1 MDFGAILKTVISLA
15 AVSGALSLVISL
27 AEKLLNNYGTCEL
40 DINAGRKKLSV
51 KGGSSLLSTLA
62 GEKIFIPS
70 ACGGKATCGLC
81 KVAVTEG
88 AGPLLL
94 TEEPYISQEERDRHI
109 RLSCQ
114 VKVKRDMKLLIPED
128 LFNIRE
134 FLCELVEMEDMTYDI
149 KRLRMKLPPGQTIDF
164 KAGQFVQFY
173 TKPYGK
179 VKEEVF
185 RAYSISSKASEKDHV
200 ELLIRLVPNGICTT
214 YVHTALKLGDTV
226 RLSGPYGDF
235 YLRGNCEELIM
246 IAGGSGLAP
255 IRSLV
260 YDVIEKGRDDLK
272 MRFFFGANTMRD
284 FYYMEEFARIEKE
297 HPNFSFIPCLAFPKP
312 EDNWKGAEGF
322 VTVALQ
328 EQVQNGENREAY
340 LCGSPGMLDA
350 CIRILKEKGFTDR
363 TIFFDKFT

>member
-1 MDFGAILKTVISLA
+1 MDFSIILKTVGI
-15 AVSGALSLVISL
+15 LSLVSAGLSVIISV
-27 AEKLLNNYGTCEL
+27 AEKVLNNYGNCEL
-40 DINAGRKKLSV
+40 DINNGRKTLSV

-81 KVAVTEG
+81 KVAVLEG

-94 TEEPYISQEERDRHI
+94 TEEPYITLEERKQHI

-114 VKVKRDMKLLIPED
+114 VKVKNSMKLMIPED

-149 KRLRMKLPPGQTIDF
+149 KRLRLKLPPGQTIEF

-173 TKPYGK
+173 SKPYGK
-179 VKEEVF
+179 IKEEAF

-200 ELLIRLVPNGICTT
+200 ELLIRLVPNGIVTT
-214 YVHTALKLGDTV
+214 YTHTVLKVGDQV
-226 RLSGPYGDF
+226 KLSGPYGDF

-260 YDVIEKGRDDLK
+260 YDVIEKDLPHR
-272 MRFFFGANTMRD
+272 MRFFFGANTLRD
-284 FYYMEEFARIEKE
+284 LYYMEEFAQIEKDY
-297 HPNFSFIPCLAFPKP
+297 PQFRFIPCLAFPRP
-312 EDNWKGAEGF
+312 EDHWEGVTGF

-328 EQVQNGENREAY
+328 QQVESSEGKEAY

-350 CIRILKEKGFTDR
+350 CIKILKEKGFTDG
-363 TIFFDKFT
+363 TIFYDKFT

>member
-1 MDFGAILKTVISLA
+1 MDYSVILKTVGSLA
-15 AVSGALSLVISL
+15 LISGALSLVISL
-27 AEKLLNNYGTCEL
+27 AERVLNNYGTCEL
-40 DINAGRKKLSV
+40 DINGGKKKLQV

-62 GEKIFIPS
+62 NEKIFIPS

-81 KVAVTEG
+81 KVSIPEG

-94 TEEPYISQEERDRHI
+94 TEEPYLSPEERARHM

-114 VKVKRDMKLLIPED
+114 VKVKNSMKLLIPED

-149 KRLRMKLPPGQTIDF
+149 KRLRMRLPPGQTIDF

-173 TKPYGK
+173 TKPYGQ

-185 RAYSISSKASEKDHV
+185 RAYSISSRASEKDHV
-200 ELLIRLVPNGICTT
+200 ELLIRLVPGGICTT
-214 YVHTALKLGDTV
+214 YVHTALKVGDTV

-272 MRFFFGANTMRD
+272 MRFFFGANKKRD
-284 FYYMEEFARIEKE
+284 LFYMDEFARIQQE
-297 HPNFSFIPCLAFPKP
+297 HPQFTFIPCLAFPEP
-312 EDNWKGAEGF
+312 ADNWQGVTGF
-322 VTVALQ
+322 VTVALDK
-328 EQVQNGENREAY
+328 QVEKSEGKEAY

-350 CIRILKEKGFTDR
+350 CIKILKAKGFTDQ
-363 TIFFDKFT
+363 TIFYDKFA

>member
-1 MDFGAILKTVISLA
+1 MDFSIILRTVGSLA
-15 AVSGALSLVISL
+15 LISGVLSVIISV
-27 AEKLLNNYGTCEL
+27 AEKVLNNYGTCEL
-40 DINAGRKKLSV
+40 DINEGQKKLSV
-51 KGGSSLLSTLA
+51 QGGSSLLSTLA

-81 KVAVTEG
+81 KVQVLEG
-88 AGPLLL
+88 AGPLLP
-94 TEEPYISQEERDRHI
+94 TEEPYISEQERADHV

-114 VKVKRDMKLLIPED
+114 IKVKGNMRLMIPEE

-134 FLCELVEMEDMTYDI
+134 FNCTLESITDMTYDI
-149 KRLRMKLPPGQTIDF
+149 KRLRMKLPAGETINF
-164 KAGQFVQFY
+164 KAGQFMQFY

-185 RAYSISSKASEKDHV
+185 RAYSISSKASEHDYL
-200 ELLIRLVPNGICTT
+200 ELLIRLVPGGICTT
-214 YVHTALKLGDTV
+214 YVHTALKEGDQV

-235 YLRGNCEELIM
+235 YLRGDCEELIM

-260 YDVIEKGRDDLK
+260 YDVIEKGLPHK
-272 MRFFFGANTMRD
+272 MRFFFGANTVRD
-284 FYYMEEFARIEKE
+284 LYYMEEFAQIEQEYPQFK
-297 HPNFSFIPCLAFPKP
+297 FIPCVARPEP
-312 EDNWKGAEGF
+312 EDNWTGDTGF

-328 EQVQNGENREAY
+328 NQVDTGEGKEAY

-350 CIRILKEKGFTDR
+350 CIKILKEKGFTDQ
-363 TIFFDKFT
+363 TIFYDKF

>member
-1 MDFGAILKTVISLA
+1 MDFSVILKTVISLA
-15 AVSGALSLVISL
+15 AVSGALSLIISV
-27 AEKLLNNYGTCEL
+27 AEAVLNNYGTCEL
-40 DINAGRKKLSV
+40 DINNGKKKLQV
-51 KGGSSLLSTLA
+51 KGGSPLLSTLA
-62 GEKIFIPS
+62 NEKIFIPS

-81 KVAVTEG
+81 KVAVPEG

-94 TEEPYISQEERDRHI
+94 TEEPYLSREERERHM

-114 VKVKRDMKLLIPED
+114 VKVKGDMKLLIPED

-134 FLCELVEMEDMTYDI
+134 FVCELVEMEDMTYDI

-200 ELLIRLVPNGICTT
+200 ELLIRLVPGGICTT
-214 YVHTALKLGDTV
+214 YVHTALKVGDQV

-235 YLRGNCEELIM
+235 YLRGDCGELIM

-272 MRFFFGANTMRD
+272 MRFFFGANKKKD
-284 FYYMEEFARIEKE
+284 LYYMEEFARIQRE
-297 HPNFSFIPCLAFPKP
+297 HPNFRFIPCLAFPDP
-312 EDNWKGAEGF
+312 EDNWEGVKGF

-328 EQVQNGENREAY
+328 EQVDNGEGKEAY

-350 CIRILKEKGFTDR
+350 CIKILKDKGFTDG
-363 TIFFDKFT
+363 TIFYDKFT

>member
-1 MDFGAILKTVISLA
+1 MDFSAILKTVSILV
-15 AVSGALSLVISL
+15 AVSAGLSVVISI
-27 AEKLLNNYGTCEL
+27 AEKVLNNYGTVEL
-40 DINAGRKKLSV
+40 DINNGKKKLSV
-51 KGGSSLLSTLA
+51 TGGSTLLSTLA
-62 GEKIFIPS
+62 QEKIFIPS

-81 KVAVTEG
+81 KVSILEG

-94 TEEPYISQEERDRHI
+94 TEEPYISLEERKQNM

-114 VKVKRDMKLLIPED
+114 VKVKSNMKLLIPED

-134 FLCELVEMEDMTYDI
+134 FITELVEVEDMTYDI
-149 KRLRMKLPPGQTIDF
+149 KRLRMKLPEGMTIDF

-179 VKEEVF
+179 QKEEVF
-185 RAYSISSKASEKDHV
+185 RAYSISSKASEKDHI
-200 ELLIRLVPNGICTT
+200 ELLIRLVPNGIATT
-214 YVHTALKLGDTV
+214 YVHTALKVGDQV

-260 YDVIEKGRDDLK
+260 YDVIAKGLPHK
-272 MRFFFGANTMRD
+272 MRFVVGANTMRD
-284 FYYMEEFARIEKE
+284 LYYMDEVAQIEKDY
-297 HPNFSFIPCLAFPKP
+297 PQFKFIPCLARP
-312 EDNWKGAEGF
+312 EPSDNWQGVTGF

-328 EQVQNGENREAY
+328 EQVDSGEGKEAY

-350 CIRILKEKGFTDR
+350 CIKILKEKGFTDE
-363 TIFFDKFT
+363 TIFYDKF

>member
-1 MDFGAILKTVISLA
+1 MDFSAILKTVSILV
-15 AVSGALSLVISL
+15 AVSAGLSVVISI
-27 AEKLLNNYGTCEL
+27 AEKVLNNYGTVEL
-40 DINAGRKKLSV
+40 DINNGKKKLSV
-51 KGGSSLLSTLA
+51 TGGSTLLSTLA
-62 GEKIFIPS
+62 QEKIFIPS

-81 KVAVTEG
+81 KVSILEG

-94 TEEPYISQEERDRHI
+94 TEEPYISLEERKQNM

-114 VKVKRDMKLLIPED
+114 VKVKSNMKLLIPED

-134 FLCELVEMEDMTYDI
+134 FITELVEVEDMTYDI
-149 KRLRMKLPPGQTIDF
+149 KRLRMKQPEGMTIDF

-179 VKEEVF
+179 QKEEVF
-185 RAYSISSKASEKDHV
+185 RAYSISSKASEKDHI
-200 ELLIRLVPNGICTT
+200 ELLIRLVPNGIATT
-214 YVHTALKLGDTV
+214 YVHTALKVGDQV

-260 YDVIEKGRDDLK
+260 YDVIEKGLPHK

-284 FYYMEEFARIEKE
+284 LYYMDEFAQIEKDY
-297 HPNFSFIPCLAFPKP
+297 PQFKFIPCLARP
-312 EDNWKGAEGF
+312 EPSDNWQGVTGF

-328 EQVQNGENREAY
+328 EQVDSGEGKEAY

-350 CIRILKEKGFTDR
+350 CIKILKEKGFTDE
-363 TIFFDKFT
+363 TIFYDKF

>member
-1 MDFGAILKTVISLA
+1 MDFSIILRTVGSLA
-15 AVSGALSLVISL
+15 LISGVLSIIISV
-27 AEKLLNNYGTCEL
+27 AEKVLNNYGTCEL
-40 DINAGRKKLSV
+40 DINEGQKKLSV
-51 KGGSSLLSTLA
+51 QGGSSLLSTLA

-81 KVAVTEG
+81 KVQVLEG
-88 AGPLLL
+88 AGPLLP
-94 TEEPYISQEERDRHI
+94 TEEPYISEQERADHV

-114 VKVKRDMKLLIPED
+114 IKVKGNMRLMIPEE

-134 FLCELVEMEDMTYDI
+134 FNCTLESITDMTYDI
-149 KRLRMKLPPGQTIDF
+149 KRLRMKLPAGETINF
-164 KAGQFVQFY
+164 KAGQFMQFY

-185 RAYSISSKASEKDHV
+185 RAYSISSKASEHDYL
-200 ELLIRLVPNGICTT
+200 ELLIRLVPGGICTT
-214 YVHTALKLGDTV
+214 YVHTALKEGDQV

-235 YLRGNCEELIM
+235 YLRGDCEELIM

-260 YDVIEKGRDDLK
+260 YDVIEKGLPHK
-272 MRFFFGANTMRD
+272 MRFFFGANTVRD
-284 FYYMEEFARIEKE
+284 LYYMEEFAQIEQEYPQFK
-297 HPNFSFIPCLAFPKP
+297 FIPCVARPEP
-312 EDNWKGAEGF
+312 EDNWTGDTGF

-328 EQVQNGENREAY
+328 NQVDTGEGKEAY

-350 CIRILKEKGFTDR
+350 CIKILKEKGFTDQ
-363 TIFFDKFT
+363 TIFYDKF